1 MEKKKLLFFIKDQVP
16 TKEELEEAAKIGTK
30 AFRCAKF
37 VGKTSPIE
45 KADGYF
51 GAVPYEYQHLLPEVK
66 KLYAEKEEKHAVR
79 IVEKEEK
86 EKEMKP
92 TPGKKVAWTPN

>member
-16 TKEELEEAAKIGTK
+16 TKEELEEAAKIGAK

-51 GAVPYEYQHLLPEVK
+51 GSVPYEYQHLV
-66 KLYAEKEEKHAVR
+66 EKEKPNVEK
-79 IVEKEEK
+79 VEKAKEEK
-86 EKEMKP
+86 EVKP
-92 TPGKKVAWTPN
+92 VPGKKVTWTPN

>member
-1 MEKKKLLFFIKDQVP
+1 MEKKKILFFIKDQVP

-51 GAVPYEYQHLLPEVK
+51 GAVPPEYLHLVV
-66 KLYAEKEEKHAVR
+66 KEEKHAVR
-79 IVEKEEK
+79 NVEKEKEEK
-86 EKEMKP
+86 EVK
-92 TPGKKVAWTPN
+92 TVPGKKVAWTPN